1 MIVSHLC
8 KQSECMLPL
17 PTFLTSDDCR
27 TVADD
32 IYREKHCVAFLQQ
45 SECLLPLPTFLTS
58 DDFRSVADDIEQQNN
73 GVASVDSVPVVAAIA
88 HLSHRR

>member
-32 IYREKHCVAFLQQ
+32 IYQKKTLCRIPAAV
-45 SECLLPLPTFLTS
+45 
-58 DDFRSVADDIEQQNN
+58 R
-73 GVASVDSVPVVAAIA
+73 VPAAIA
-88 HLSHRR
+88 HLSHQR